1 MTHPAFAE
9 GNVAVIT
16 GAALGIGR
24 AAALHFAEMGLK
36 VCLVNLPSDDLVT
49 ATAEVIAKA
58 DDAANIIAVPTD
70 VSDPDQI
77 QKLEKAVRE
86 KFGSA
91 DILLNNAASR
101 AGRGFDGDIEDWRH
115 LVEVNLWGVIYGTR
129 AFLPGMRD
137 RGTPA
142 VIVNTGSKQGITNP
156 PGHPVYNLSKAAVK
170 SFTESLAHE
179 LRSTGADN
187 VTAHLLIPGWTTTG
201 KNEHRPGAWLP
212 EQVIERMMQGIE
224 TGSFYIVCPDDEVSE
239 EEDRRRILWGAADIT
254 EDRPALSRWDPTVE
268 HAYHTFKP

>member
-24 AAALHFAEMGLK
+24 AAALRFAGMGLK
-36 VCLVNLPSDDLVT
+36 VCLVDLPSDDLVT

-58 DDAANIIAVPTD
+58 DHASNIIAVPTD
-70 VSDPDQI
+70 VSEADQI
-77 QKLEKAVRE
+77 RKLEETVRE
-86 KFGSA
+86 EFGGA

-101 AGRGFDGDIEDWRH
+101 AGRGFNADIEDWRR

-179 LRSTGADN
+179 LRSTGVEN
-187 VTAHLLIPGWTTTG
+187 VTSHLLIPGWTTTG

-212 EQVIERMMQGIE
+212 EQVIERMLQGIE
-224 TGSFYIVCPDDEVSE
+224 AGSFYIVCPDDEVSE
-239 EEDRRRILWGAADIT
+239 DEDRRRILWGAADIT

-268 HAYHTFKP
+268 HAYHAFKP

>member
-24 AAALHFAEMGLK
+24 AAALRFAGMGLK
-36 VCLVNLPSDDLVT
+36 VCLVDLPSDDLVT

-58 DDAANIIAVPTD
+58 DHASNIIAVPTD
-70 VSDPDQI
+70 VSEADQI
-77 QKLEKAVRE
+77 RKLEETVRE
-86 KFGSA
+86 EFGGA

-101 AGRGFDGDIEDWRH
+101 AGRGFNADIEDWRR

-179 LRSTGADN
+179 LRSTGVEN
-187 VTAHLLIPGWTTTG
+187 VTSHLLIPGWTTTG

-212 EQVIERMMQGIE
+212 EQVIGRMLQGIE
-224 TGSFYIVCPDDEVSE
+224 AGSFYIVCPDDEVSE
-239 EEDRRRILWGAADIT
+239 DEDRRRILWGAADIT

-268 HAYHTFKP
+268 HAYHAFKP

>member
-24 AAALHFAEMGLK
+24 AAALHFAEMGIK
-36 VCLVNLPSDDLVT
+36 VCLVDLPSDDLVT

-77 QKLEKAVRE
+77 KKLEKAVRE
-86 KFGSA
+86 KFGGA

-101 AGRGFDGDIEDWRH
+101 TGRGFDGDIEDWRH

-179 LRSTGADN
+179 LRSTGVEN

-212 EQVIERMMQGIE
+212 EQVIERMLQGIE
-224 TGSFYIVCPDDEVSE
+224 AGSFYIVCPDDEVSE

-268 HAYHTFKP
+268 HAYHAFKP